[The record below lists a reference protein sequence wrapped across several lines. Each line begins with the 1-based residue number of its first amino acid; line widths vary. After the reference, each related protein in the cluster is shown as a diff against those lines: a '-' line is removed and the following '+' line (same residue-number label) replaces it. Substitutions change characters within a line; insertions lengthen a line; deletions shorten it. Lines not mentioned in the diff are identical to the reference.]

1 MQKWAATIPSVQF
14 ACVCVESAQVAAA
27 FHRMFR
33 FDEAPLLVNCY
44 IPSRNYMPVGYGQLG
59 CSGFVVSDAKG
70 NFVSRKTMAY
80 LQHGERAFGF
90 VESLLEDL
98 VPDLYGVNDHC
109 NYSNQHSNIN
119 GNGNGNSNDSDNN
132 NDNDSNNNNSNKQ
145 KRKTATKAT
154 TATTTSATRTTIK
167 PPESV
172 GVDAMDE
179 EHRICTDSFNRAAKD
194 PTVETLEE
202 LHDIL
207 KSHFDHEEELISK
220 HTSSKGSF
228 SSLDSHRMD
237 HQRIL
242 RIAAAELGRVAAAAT
257 TSSCTTLP
265 DACGMTQGGR
275 KE

>member
-1 MQKWAATIPSVQF
+1 MS
-14 ACVCVESAQVAAA
+14 
-27 FHRMFR
+27 
-33 FDEAPLLVNCY
+33 
-44 IPSRNYMPVGYGQLG
+44 
-59 CSGFVVSDAKG
+59 
-70 NFVSRKTMAY
+70 
-80 LQHGERAFGF
+80 
-90 VESLLEDL
+90 ESLLED
-98 VPDLYGVNDHC
+98 VDLDLAAAAADTTTTTDDDAINDLLKEAETLMQDLPLDMSGEIEIDA
-109 NYSNQHSNIN
+109 NESNGSANNADTSAAINIGGNFSIDDDDDYNGN

-132 NDNDSNNNNSNKQ
+132 NDNDSNNNNSNK